1 MRNKPERIFIDKL
14 NHYSYKYIELKEGGN
29 HHRFNTPEIQT
40 RNRPSIRNSLDINSP
55 NTKKLGV
62 FDTNNANNSF
72 DHFV

>member
-14 NHYSYKYIELKEGGN
+14 NHYSYKYIELKEGP

-40 RNRPSIRNSLDINSP
+40 RNRPSIRNILDINSP
-55 NTKKLGV
+55 NTKKMG
-62 FDTNNANNSF
+62 TNNANNSF